1 MRHRIFIAINLPK
14 DIKEGLSRCQKKI
27 EELFAPHRNG
37 ISGGGPCRWV
47 KKENLHLTLAFLG
60 YLNDEQ
66 LEQVYEVVKKTAAK
80 NKPFLIFLNKVGYG
94 PEKKLPPRL
103 VWIQGK
109 KSEEL
114 LKLKKDLEELLA
126 QKINFLPEER
136 NFLPHITLARIKKW
150 NWRRIEPEERP
161 VVDLEASFQLPVNSI
176 EVMESHLRKT
186 GAEYKILKS
195 YNLKLET

>member
-27 EELFAPHRNG
+27 EKLFTPHRNR
-37 ISGGGPCRWV
+37 ISGAGPCRWV

-66 LEQVYEVVKKTAAK
+66 LEQVYEIVKETTAK

-94 PEKKLPPRL
+94 PRKKLPPRL
-103 VWIQGK
+103 IWIQGE

-114 LKLKKDLEELLA
+114 LKLKKDLEELLT
-126 QKINFLPEER
+126 QKINFSPEER

-150 NWRRIEPEERP
+150 NWRQIEPEERP
-161 VVDLEASFQLPVNSI
+161 VVDLEVSFQLPVNSI
-176 EVMESHLRKT
+176 EVMESHLKKT
-186 GAEYKILKS
+186 GAEYEILKS
-195 YNLKLET
+195 YKLKHSL